1 MFLTL
6 TPKGQNIYDEIV
18 PLALDY
24 AGRLADDLSSD
35 EQAML
40 DILLSRLMAR
50 ARKELDGPD
59 I

>member
-6 TPKGQNIYDEIV
+6 TVEGQNIYDKIV

-24 AGRLADDLSSD
+24 AGRLTDDLSSD

-50 ARKELDGPD
+50 ARKELDGPE